1 MAQEGKPDDWPRI
14 PISFTPVYRTVHN
27 ICIDVISLRTVHQIG
42 RKQVIVYYARVRLV
56 DTRESE
62 SRDCKCLLFLIK
74 LILFLKIVQITIKG
88 NNYYIFK
95 NYN

>member
-14 PISFTPVYRTVHN
+14 PISFTPVYRTLHN

-56 DTRESE
+56 DTTQRKQ
-62 SRDCKCLLFLIK
+62 RLQMFIV
-74 LILFLKIVQITIKG
+74 FNKINFIRKDST
-88 NNYYIFK
+88 
-95 NYN
+95 NYNKRK

>member
-42 RKQVIVYYARVRLV
+42 RKQVIVHYARVRLV
-56 DTRESE
+56 DTTQGKRKQ
-62 SRDCKCLLFLIK
+62 RLQMFI
-74 LILFLKIVQITIKG
+74 IVFYKINFIRKDST
-88 NNYYIFK
+88 
-95 NYN
+95 NYNKRK

>member
-56 DTRESE
+56 DTTQGKRKQ
-62 SRDCKCLLFLIK
+62 RLQMFI
-74 LILFLKIVQITIKG
+74 IVFNKINFIRKDST
-88 NNYYIFK
+88 
-95 NYN
+95 NYNKRK